1 MAINPETG
9 QEYTPLPP
17 KNWTAWTEPE
27 SPASEQNP
35 PMYPMNASW
44 RGESGHSIQLDDTPN
59 RERVRIEHRTGTFIE
74 MHPDGSEVHKV
85 YGNGYEITVKDRN
98 ILVKG
103 TCNITIEGDANINIK
118 GNKTEYVEGNYD
130 LKVGGNFSQ
139 LVNGITNVV
148 SKNDMEI
155 RAGASLLGS
164 LKLTAGDVVSVRAD
178 FNVDGEIT
186 ANKITSAGRIDALT
200 GISAGPLGF
209 VSVTGGLSIGIPV
222 AIPTQINC
230 IGMINAGISVNAV
243 TSVNAPLANFGTMS
257 AVMMTDIVNTTL
269 YDIHTHLSPKG
280 PTGPPRPSML

>member
-1 MAINPETG
+1 MSKPDFFNG
-9 QEYTPLPP
+9 
-17 KNWTAWTEPE
+17 WTEPE
-27 SPASEQNP
+27 SPASEENP

-118 GNKTEYVEGNYD
+118 GDKTEYVEGNYD

-139 LVNGITNVV
+139 LVNGVTNVV

-186 ANKITSAGRIDALT
+186 ANKITSTGRIDALA
-200 GISAGPLGF
+200 GVGAGPLGF
-209 VSVTGGLSIGIPV
+209 VSVLGGLSIGIPV
-222 AIPTQINC
+222 AAPGVINC
-230 IGMINAGISVNAV
+230 IGL
-243 TSVNAPLANFGTMS
+243 VNAPTGTFGLMA
-257 AVMMTDIVNTTL
+257 AVMMTDFINTSI
-269 YDIHTHLSPKG
+269 YDTHIHPVALKPIPITA
-280 PTGPPRPSML
+280 PPLTPMI